1 VLRDIFA
8 AVQDTRADVIA
19 PGATIVSCV
28 VDYTQQHYTSP
39 DISIG
44 AIADHFGVSISYIS
58 RQFKRSYGIGLLEY
72 IHALRIEEAKRLL
85 ANTNKSIKDIATDV
99 GFINS
104 LTLSRSFKR
113 HEGILPSEYR
123 NISRQ
128 EKDT

>member
-1 VLRDIFA
+1 MDIF
-8 AVQDTRADVIA
+8 
-19 PGATIVSCV
+19 VS
-28 VDYTQQHYTSP
+28 
-39 DISIG
+39 G
-44 AIADHFGVSISYIS
+44 SISYIS

-72 IHALRIEEAKRLL
+72 IHSLRIEEAKRLL

-128 EKDT
+128 NKLQSVV